1 MTKIVEDRVLARVAF
16 EAVAWNVG
24 TPSSELADVALGQ
37 AVIALRV
44 MDVRVTPEI
53 TRTVSDDIALVVA
66 DTAMLARAR
75 AFSLRVVASRHANL
89 NEKVTL
95 RSAVG

>member
-24 TPSSELADVALGQ
+24 TPPSELADVALGQ
-37 AVIALRV
+37 AMIALRV
-44 MDVRVTPEI
+44 LDVGVTPEI
-53 TRTVSDDIALVVA
+53 TRTVSDDIALVLA
-66 DTAMLARAR
+66 DPAMPARTR
-75 AFSLRVVASRHANL
+75 AFSLRVIATRHANL

>member
-24 TPSSELADVALGQ
+24 TSSAQLADMAFGQ
-37 AVIALRV
+37 AMIALRV
-44 MDVRVTPEI
+44 LDVRATPEI
-53 TRTVSDDIALVVA
+53 TRTVADDIALVLA
-66 DTAMLARAR
+66 DPAMLARAQ
-75 AFSLRVVASRHANL
+75 AFSLRVVATRHANL